1 MNAAKVD
8 KKYMDLVRAFPL
20 IPLRSKS
27 DLNQA
32 VTVMKKLACR
42 MDELSEGEDNYL
54 TVLGDLIIQYE
65 KKLPRLAEKITP
77 REALVFLM
85 EENGLVQA
93 DLVEFVG
100 HKSNLSAF
108 LNGHRGLS
116 KRAAIRL
123 ADYFKVSPALFLPRE
138 SALRN

>member
-1 MNAAKVD
+1 MN
-8 KKYMDLVRAFPL
+8 DL
-20 IPLRSKS
+20 SKG
-27 DLNQA
+27 QA
-32 VTVMKKLACR
+32 
-42 MDELSEGEDNYL
+42 DYLS
-54 TVLGDLIIQYE
+54 VLGDLIIQYE
-65 KKLPRLAEKITP
+65 RNLPRLAKKSTP
-77 REALVFLM
+77 QEALLFLM
-85 EENGLVQA
+85 ESNDLVQA

-123 ADYFKVSPALFLPRE
+123 ADYFKVSPTLFLPRE